1 MSFMLVLMFCMAL
14 MGYGISQ
21 IHEMQKDY
29 ANLQEKYELNTLVR
43 IKQIAR
49 IEAQQQPKEGIIE

>member
-29 ANLQEKYELNTLVR
+29 ASLQEEYELNTLVR
-43 IKQIAR
+43 MKQIAKN
-49 IEAQQQPKEGIIE
+49 EVQQQPKEG

>member
-21 IHEMQKDY
+21 IDEMQKDY
-29 ANLQEKYELNTLVR
+29 ANLQEEYELNTLVR
-43 IKQIAR
+43 MKQIAKN
-49 IEAQQQPKEGIIE
+49 EVQQQPKEG